1 MLEASMVWVS
11 PLTQVLRTIR
21 ATMVEVTST
30 KTVADLLHEL
40 NLSTDHVV
48 LVDGQRLKLDA
59 LVHENDRVIV
69 LPLITG
75 G

>member
-1 MLEASMVWVS
+1 
-11 PLTQVLRTIR
+11 
-21 ATMVEVTST
+21 MVEVTST

>member
-1 MLEASMVWVS
+1 MSWVS
-11 PLTQVLRTIR
+11 CLTQDLRTIR
-21 ATMVEVTST
+21 ATLVEVTST

-48 LVDGQRLKLDA
+48 LVDGQRLELDA
-59 LVHENDRVIV
+59 LVNENDRVVV